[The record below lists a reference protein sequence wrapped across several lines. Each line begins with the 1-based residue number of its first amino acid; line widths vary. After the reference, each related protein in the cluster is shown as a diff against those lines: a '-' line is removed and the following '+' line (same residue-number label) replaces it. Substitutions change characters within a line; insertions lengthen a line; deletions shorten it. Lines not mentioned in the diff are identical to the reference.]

1 MTYDYQSIAMDA
13 LQSTVHVSPGYL
25 SFNDT
30 DNLKNT
36 HQLRI
41 TNGGSSEITLD
52 LSNRVS
58 EAILPFNGSTGYTP
72 SEPMARD
79 NTSVNLAFS
88 PSRVV
93 VQPGTSVNVQ
103 VTIHLPSIESTPW
116 QYQMY
121 GGFIQVSQKGSSK
134 VDASVPYFGVL
145 GSIRALP
152 LFDAGYPYLT
162 SSGDMSYNDSDTFVF
177 NATSQEEV
185 PKIVYRLLTATARAD
200 ITVVDERNTI
210 VGAIDGSPYTYL
222 DRNKLQKDDKQS
234 SIKWNGRI
242 VDPKSA
248 SNNDTES
255 IMIQPGTYRLHMRA
269 LRLLGDPQSAS
280 SWQEWLSGPIIVV
293 Y

>member
-79 NTSVNLAFS
+79 NTSANLAFS

-222 DRNKLQKDDKQS
+222 DRNNLQKDDKQS

-242 VDPKSA
+242 VDPKVLQ
-248 SNNDTES
+248 T
-255 IMIQPGTYRLHMRA
+255 MIQN
-269 LRLLGDPQSAS
+269 QS
-280 SWQEWLSGPIIVV
+280 
-293 Y
+293 